1 MAGNANDRKKAL
13 VISML
18 LFLFTGGGIFLFFVV
33 QGSNDLIGKGKE
45 FSYGGAAREGVSSF
59 FKYVGLSAE
68 EGIVSESGK
77 IRAEAKGIVLGE
89 PMEAPADVSDWMA
102 KPSGK
107 PAASAAP
114 SSVPRMAGGGLSGA
128 GGIGGGGSRSSGGV
142 TRYGEGSGMGNTKI
156 GGGAGAAGAADKGTL
171 ASLRNARAALGEGL
185 RSGSAMTARSKWG
198 SGFGDG
204 SGKGGNLAYGAG
216 GLVKLD
222 TIKKG
227 EVSSLKTSYMKK
239 PEVPE
244 AGAFERDKEAEGK
257 DAGIQ
262 AAKEAAKEAAE
273 AAAKK
278 AAAQAALQAAAN
290 GASGTSSTPKATT
303 GDRPAAAGTGDAP
316 VTEVPQAVQDRVNS
330 GFCTN
335 DCSNAGGTV
344 NDTKAE
350 VAPGANGNYNVTYL
364 GTKVIDGVSTPN
376 VEVWEIG
383 KDGSVLRQIQ

>member
-1 MAGNANDRKKAL
+1 MAGNSQDRKKAL
-13 VISML
+13 IVSML
-18 LFLFTGGGIFLFFVV
+18 LFLMTGGGIFLFFVV

-59 FKYVGLSAE
+59 FKYVGASSE

-89 PMEAPADVSDWMA
+89 PLEAPADVSDWME
-102 KPSGK
+102 K
-107 PAASAAP
+107 PAAKSAASAGP
-114 SSVPRMAGGGLSGA
+114 ASVPRMAGGGLSGA

-142 TRYGEGSGMGNTKI
+142 TRYGEGSGLGNTKI
-156 GGGAGAAGAADKGTL
+156 GGGAGADGAADKGTL
-171 ASLRNARAALGEGL
+171 ASLRNAKAALGEGL

-198 SGFGDG
+198 SGFGEG
-204 SGKGGNLAYGAG
+204 SGKGGNLAYGTG

-227 EVSSLKTSYMKK
+227 EVASLKTSYMKK

-244 AGAFERDKEAEGK
+244 AGAFERDKDAEKK

-278 AAAQAALQAAAN
+278 AAIQAALQAAAS
-290 GASGTSSTPKATT
+290 GVGGTSSNPTPKSGTGGPGQTATT
-303 GDRPAAAGTGDAP
+303 PDGAD
-316 VTEVPQAVQDRVNS
+316 VPPGVLNTLKS
-330 GFCTN
+330 GFCSN
-335 DCSNAGGTV
+335 DCSNSGGTV
-344 NDTKAE
+344 ADTNAT
-350 VAPGANGNYNVTYL
+350 VTPGANGNYNVTYL
-364 GTKVIDGVSTPN
+364 GSVTKDGVTTPN
-376 VEVWEIG
+376 VEVWELDKNGAVI
-383 KDGSVLRQIQ
+383 KQIR